1 MPTRRAHQPA
11 AHATLPD
18 AIRFLASCC
27 DGAVRRDNIGFKREH
42 VAVGHWLAR
51 LPVQQWDRR
60 AVRLARDLVRIY
72 RCQLQRAG
80 YDVDSLLPARQRQSP
95 RRAQRTSAPTRPGWA
110 PDPSGLFTWR
120 WWNGARWTCR
130 VR

>member
-1 MPTRRAHQPA
+1 MPRQLHHSPA
-11 AHATLPD
+11 AATLPD

-51 LPVQQWDRR
+51 LPIQQWDRR
-60 AVRLARDLVRIY
+60 AVRLAREVTRVY
-72 RCQLQRAG
+72 RSQLERAG
-80 YDVDSLLPARQRQSP
+80 FDVDSLVHVRHRRIGRRGQRMN
-95 RRAQRTSAPTRPGWA
+95 APTQPGWA